1 MGWMGKFD
9 PRSVQSHHSLRWA
22 QDIGATCVT
31 GVWGRVENNQGDITY
46 MHENVSMNPLAM

>member
-31 GVWGRVENNQGDITY
+31 GIWGRVENNQDDITY